1 MFGNVFVPEASIS
14 FFLDLEFSMSD
25 AIEPDFTAMT
35 VQLLSAYFANN
46 QVPASDIPG
55 IIETTRTALERKTAV
70 ATPAEPDHVPAVS
83 IRKSLASRDHIISL
97 IDGKPYKSLKRHIG
111 RHGLTPAE
119 YRERYNL
126 AKDYPMVAPGYSEQR
141 REVAQ
146 RLGLGRKKVN
156 ASDVPVAAEPE
167 TPVAAAPAK
176 RGRKPSRADAATS
189 SGKAENDI
197 PVKGKPGRKPRAK
210 PGTESVAEAPAPA
223 PVVKANRASIAAGA
237 KQHSKPKT
245 GKRVTKANASELA
258 VKTAPEAD
266 PASV

>member
-46 QVPASDIPG
+46 QVPASDISG
-55 IIETTRTALERKTAV
+55 IIETTRTALERKAAV

-119 YRERYNL
+119 YRERYSL

-146 RLGLGRKKVN
+146 RLGLGRKKVD

-176 RGRKPSRADAATS
+176 RGRKASVATTDSPAVETASEKAA
-189 SGKAENDI
+189 
-197 PVKGKPGRKPRAK
+197 KGKTGRKPRAK
-210 PGTESVAEAPAPA
+210 PGTESVAKAPAPA
-223 PVVKANRASIAAGA
+223 PAVKANRASKAAGA
-237 KQHSKPKT
+237 KQDSKPKT
-245 GKRVTKANASELA
+245 AKRVIKAKASEPA
-258 VKTAPEAD
+258 AEIAPEAE

>member
-1 MFGNVFVPEASIS
+1 
-14 FFLDLEFSMSD
+14 MSE

-55 IIETTRTALERKTAV
+55 IIETTRTALERKTA
-70 ATPAEPDHVPAVS
+70 TEIPAEPEHVPAVS
-83 IRKSLASRDHIISL
+83 VRKSLASRDHIISL

-146 RLGLGRKKVN
+146 RLGLGRKKVE
-156 ASDVPVAAEPE
+156 ASDVTVAPEPE
-167 TPVAAAPAK
+167 TPVAAAQAK
-176 RGRKPSRADAATS
+176 RGRKASVATTDSPPVEAAS
-189 SGKAENDI
+189 EKAAKGKA
-197 PVKGKPGRKPRAK
+197 GRKPRAK
-210 PGTESVAEAPAPA
+210 PGTGSVAEAPAPA
-223 PVVKANRASIAAGA
+223 PAVKVARASKVAGA
-237 KQHSKPKT
+237 KQDSKPKT
-245 GKRVTKANASELA
+245 AKRVTKAKAPEPA
-258 VKTAPEAD
+258 VEIAPEAE

>member
-14 FFLDLEFSMSD
+14 FFLDLELSMSD

-46 QVPASDIPG
+46 QVPASDIPA

-83 IRKSLASRDHIISL
+83 VRKSLASREHIISL

-111 RHGLTPAE
+111 RHGLTPTE
-119 YRERYNL
+119 YRQRYNL
-126 AKDYPMVAPGYSEQR
+126 AKDYPMVAPGYSDQR
-141 REVAQ
+141 REVAH
-146 RLGLGRKKVN
+146 RLGLGRKKVE
-156 ASDVPVAAEPE
+156 AGDVSVAPEPE

-176 RGRKPSRADAATS
+176 RGRKAAVAATAS
-189 SGKAENDI
+189 PSVKAEGDTPI
-197 PVKGKPGRKPRAK
+197 IGKPGRKPRAK
-210 PGTESVAEAPAPA
+210 PGAEGLTKAPASA
-223 PVVKANRASIAAGA
+223 TAVKAGRASKAAGA
-237 KQHSKPKT
+237 KQASKPKT
-245 GKRVTKANASELA
+245 GKRETKAKGSEPA
-258 VKTAPEAD
+258 VEIAPEAE

>member
-46 QVPASDIPG
+46 QVPASDIPA
-55 IIETTRTALERKTAV
+55 IIETTRTALERKSAV
-70 ATPAEPDHVPAVS
+70 TTPAEPDHVPAVS
-83 IRKSLASRDHIISL
+83 VRKSLASRDHIISL

-119 YRERYNL
+119 YRERYSL

-141 REVAQ
+141 REVAH
-146 RLGLGRKKVN
+146 RLGLGRKKVE
-156 ASDVPVAAEPE
+156 ATDVTVAAKPE

-176 RGRKPSRADAATS
+176 RAIVAATDSPSVDAAS
-189 SGKAENDI
+189 EK
-197 PVKGKPGRKPRAK
+197 PVKAKPGRKPRAK
-210 PGTESVAEAPAPA
+210 PGAESVKEALAPAPA
-223 PVVKANRASIAAGA
+223 VKAGRASKVAGA
-237 KQHSKPKT
+237 KPDSKPKT
-245 GKRVTKANASELA
+245 GKRVTKAKASDPA
-258 VKTAPEAD
+258 VETAPDTE

>member
-1 MFGNVFVPEASIS
+1 
-14 FFLDLEFSMSD
+14 MSE

-55 IIETTRTALERKTAV
+55 IIKTTRTALEGKTA
-70 ATPAEPDHVPAVS
+70 TEIPAEPEHVPAVS
-83 IRKSLASRDHIISL
+83 VRKSLASRDQIISL

-119 YRERYNL
+119 YRERYSL

-146 RLGLGRKKVN
+146 RLGLGRKKVE
-156 ASDVPVAAEPE
+156 ASDVTVAAEPE

-176 RGRKPSRADAATS
+176 RGRKAAGAATAGPS
-189 SGKAENDI
+189 VKAESDTPIKGKA
-197 PVKGKPGRKPRAK
+197 GRKPRAK

-223 PVVKANRASIAAGA
+223 PANRTDRASKAPGA
-237 KQHSKPKT
+237 KQDSKPKT
-245 GKRVTKANASELA
+245 GKRVTKAKASEPA
-258 VKTAPEAD
+258 VEIAPEAE
-266 PASV
+266 PASI